1 MCGKKHNMNDEE
13 KHNTEMECCKHH
25 DHSNPDHKCDMHHDD
40 MKMEGHSHSG
50 HENMSC
56 CSHGGEYDHSKG
68 DHHCDMHHMD
78 HDMKDMDH
86 EHMHHDM
93 NHDMSHMDHEHMNH
107 DMGNMSHE
115 HMNHDM
121 SHMDHSHMGHD
132 MGHMNM
138 SGMDCGMDMGHGG
151 MDHGSMGHMHMGNL
165 KLKFWIS
172 LILTIPIIIMSPMMG
187 MKMPFQVTFPG
198 SDFVVLVLGTILF
211 IYGGYPFFTSCI
223 SEMKNK
229 KPGMMS
235 LITMGISVAYV
246 YSVYAVIAND
256 ILKVTPMV
264 NDFFWELSTLIVIML
279 LGHWIEM
286 NSVMNA
292 GSALNKLAELL
303 PDNAHLVQADG
314 QTKDVSVHELS
325 EGQTILIK
333 SGEKVPADGTIID
346 GSTALNESLIT
357 GESRDVQKGVDDSVI
372 GGSINGSGTIKVKIT
387 GTGES
392 GYLSKVM
399 NMVSEAQSSKSEA
412 EDLANKVAG
421 YLFYAALIVAVIAF
435 VTWSILHGVSYA
447 IPITVSVLII
457 ACPHALGL
465 AIPLIISRM
474 TSISATHGLL
484 IRNKTALEGI
494 KQIRYALMDKTGT
507 LTQGDFKVNAYD
519 SLDSSIDKKTIIK
532 IAAAIEASSSHPLAQ
547 GIVQAFKELNEE
559 PLQAENVEEIAG
571 SGIKGTV
578 DGKEYQVVS
587 SSYLDKNG
595 IDYDQNIADKY
606 LQQGNSL
613 SYVVEDS
620 KVVGYIAEGDSIK
633 PGAKDMI
640 DFLNSQ
646 NIIPV
651 MLTGDNKQAADKVA
665 SILGIKEVNAQLV
678 PEDKQKLV
686 TKYQEKGK
694 VMFIGDGVNDAPSL
708 TKADLGVAIGSGTDV
723 AIESADVVLVN
734 SDPADVINLVK
745 LAKHAR
751 TKMIQNLWWGAGYN
765 IIALP
770 LAAGALSSIGI
781 IIGPM
786 LGAVIMSLSTVIV
799 AINAMTLKIN

>member
-1 MCGKKHNMNDEE
+1 MCGKKHDMNDEE
-13 KHNTEMECCKHH
+13 KHNGEMACCKHH
-25 DHSNPDHKCDMHHDD
+25 DHSNPNHKCDMHHDD
-40 MKMEGHSHSG
+40 MKMEGHSHSD

-56 CSHGGEYDHSKG
+56 CSHGGEHDHSHG
-68 DHHCDMHHMD
+68 EHPCDMHHMD
-78 HDMKDMDH
+78 HDMGNMDH
-86 EHMHHDM
+86 EHMGHDM
-93 NHDMSHMDHEHMNH
+93 NHTDHDMGHMDHGHMGH
-107 DMGNMSHE
+107 DMN
-115 HMNHDM
+115 
-121 SHMDHSHMGHD
+121 HMDHSHMGHD

-138 SGMDCGMDMGHGG
+138 SGMGCGMDMGHGG

-223 SEMKNK
+223 SEMKSK

-303 PDNAHLVQADG
+303 PDNAHLVQSDG

-421 YLFYAALIVAVIAF
+421 YLFYAALIVALIAF
-435 VTWSILHGVSYA
+435 VTWSILDGVAYA

-519 SLDSSIDKKTIIK
+519 SLDSKIDKKDVIK

-547 GIVQAFKELNEE
+547 GIVQAFKDLNQA

-578 DGKEYQVVS
+578 EGKEYQVVS
-587 SSYLDKNG
+587 SSYLDKNV
-595 IDYDQNIADKY
+595 IDYDQKTADKY

-613 SYVVEDS
+613 SYVVENGH
-620 KVVGYIAEGDSIK
+620 VVGYIAEGDSIK

-651 MLTGDNKQAADKVA
+651 MLTGDNQQAADKVA

-734 SDPADVINLVK
+734 SNPADVINLVK

-799 AINAMTLKIN
+799 AINAMTLKIK

>member
-1 MCGKKHNMNDEE
+1 MCEKKHDMNDEE
-13 KHNTEMECCKHH
+13 KNNEEMACCKHH
-25 DHSNPDHKCDMHHDD
+25 NHSNPDHKCDMHHDD
-40 MKMEGHSHSG
+40 MKMEGHSHSD

-56 CSHGGEYDHSKG
+56 CSHGGEHDHSHG
-68 DHHCDMHHMD
+68 DHHCDMHHMN
-78 HDMKDMDH
+78 HDMGNMDN

-93 NHDMSHMDHEHMNH
+93 N
-107 DMGNMSHE
+107 
-115 HMNHDM
+115 
-121 SHMDHSHMGHD
+121 HMDHSHMGHD

-138 SGMDCGMDMGHGG
+138 SGMGCGMDMGHGG

-223 SEMKNK
+223 SEMKSKN
-229 KPGMMS
+229 PGMMS

-303 PDNAHLVQADG
+303 PDNAHLVESDG

-333 SGEKVPADGTIID
+333 SGEKVPADGTIVD

-421 YLFYAALIVAVIAF
+421 YLFYAALVVAVIAF
-435 VTWSILHGVSYA
+435 VAWSIIHGVAYA

-519 SLDSSIDKKTIIK
+519 SLDSNIDKKDVIK

-547 GIVQAFKELNEE
+547 GIVQAFKDLNEE
-559 PLQAENVEEIAG
+559 SLQAENVEEIAG
-571 SGIKGTV
+571 SGIKGTF

-595 IDYDQNIADKY
+595 IDYDQKIADKY

-613 SYVVEDS
+613 SYVVENG

-665 SILGIKEVNAQLV
+665 NILGIKEVNAQLV

-734 SDPADVINLVK
+734 SNPADVINLVK

-770 LAAGALSSIGI
+770 LAAGALSSVGI

-799 AINAMTLKIN
+799 AINAMTLKIK

>member
-1 MCGKKHNMNDEE
+1 MNDEE
-13 KHNTEMECCKHH
+13 KHNGEMACCKHH
-25 DHSNPDHKCDMHHDD
+25 DHSNQNHKCDMHHDD
-40 MKMEGHSHSG
+40 MKMEGHSHSD
-50 HENMSC
+50 HENISC
-56 CSHGGEYDHSKG
+56 CSHGGEHDHSHG
-68 DHHCDMHHMD
+68 EQHCDMHHMD
-78 HDMKDMDH
+78 HDMGNMDH
-86 EHMHHDM
+86 EHMGHDM
-93 NHDMSHMDHEHMNH
+93 NHMDHDMSHMDHGHMGH
-107 DMGNMSHE
+107 DMN
-115 HMNHDM
+115 
-121 SHMDHSHMGHD
+121 HMDHSH
-132 MGHMNM
+132 
-138 SGMDCGMDMGHGG
+138 
-151 MDHGSMGHMHMGNL
+151 MGHMHMGNL

-223 SEMKNK
+223 SEMKSK

-303 PDNAHLVQADG
+303 PDNAHLVQSDG

-421 YLFYAALIVAVIAF
+421 YLFYAALIVALIAF
-435 VTWSILHGVSYA
+435 ITWSILDGVAYA

-519 SLDSSIDKKTIIK
+519 SLDSNIDKKDVIK

-547 GIVQAFKELNEE
+547 GIVQAFKDLNQA

-578 DGKEYQVVS
+578 EGKEYQVVS

-595 IDYDQNIADKY
+595 IDYDQKTADKY

-613 SYVVEDS
+613 SYVVENGH
-620 KVVGYIAEGDSIK
+620 VVGYIAEGDSIK

-651 MLTGDNKQAADKVA
+651 MLTGDNQQAADKVA

-708 TKADLGVAIGSGTDV
+708 TKSDLGVAIGSGTDV

-734 SDPADVINLVK
+734 SDPADVINLIK

-799 AINAMTLKIN
+799 AINAMTLKIK

>member
-1 MCGKKHNMNDEE
+1 MCGKKHDMNDEE
-13 KHNTEMECCKHH
+13 KHNGEMACCKHH
-25 DHSNPDHKCDMHHDD
+25 DHSNQNHK
-40 MKMEGHSHSG
+40 
-50 HENMSC
+50 
-56 CSHGGEYDHSKG
+56 
-68 DHHCDMHHMD
+68 CDMHHMD
-78 HDMKDMDH
+78 HDMGNMDH
-86 EHMHHDM
+86 EHMGHDM
-93 NHDMSHMDHEHMNH
+93 NHMDHDMSHMDHGHMGH
-107 DMGNMSHE
+107 DMN
-115 HMNHDM
+115 
-121 SHMDHSHMGHD
+121 HMDHSH
-132 MGHMNM
+132 
-138 SGMDCGMDMGHGG
+138 
-151 MDHGSMGHMHMGNL
+151 MGHMHMGNL

-223 SEMKNK
+223 SEMKSK

-303 PDNAHLVQADG
+303 PDNAHLVQSDG

-421 YLFYAALIVAVIAF
+421 YLFYAALIVALIAF
-435 VTWSILHGVSYA
+435 ITWSILDGVAYA

-519 SLDSSIDKKTIIK
+519 SLDSNIDKKDVIK

-547 GIVQAFKELNEE
+547 GIVQAFKDLNQA
-559 PLQAENVEEIAG
+559 PLQAEKVEEIAG

-578 DGKEYQVVS
+578 EGKEYQVVS

-595 IDYDQNIADKY
+595 IDYDQKTADKY

-613 SYVVEDS
+613 SYVVENGH
-620 KVVGYIAEGDSIK
+620 VVGYIAEGDSIK

-651 MLTGDNKQAADKVA
+651 MLTGDNQQAADKVA

-799 AINAMTLKIN
+799 AINAMTLKIK

>member
-1 MCGKKHNMNDEE
+1 MN
-13 KHNTEMECCKHH
+13 
-25 DHSNPDHKCDMHHDD
+25 
-40 MKMEGHSHSG
+40 
-50 HENMSC
+50 HE
-56 CSHGGEYDHSKG
+56 
-68 DHHCDMHHMD
+68 HMD
-78 HDMKDMDH
+78 HDM
-86 EHMHHDM
+86 
-93 NHDMSHMDHEHMNH
+93 N
-107 DMGNMSHE
+107 
-115 HMNHDM
+115 
-121 SHMDHSHMGHD
+121 HMDHSHMGHD

-138 SGMDCGMDMGHGG
+138 SGMGCGMDMGHGG
-151 MDHGSMGHMHMGNL
+151 MDHGSMGHIHMGNL

-223 SEMKNK
+223 SEMKSK

-303 PDNAHLVQADG
+303 PDNAHLVQSDG

-333 SGEKVPADGTIID
+333 SGEKVPADGTIVD

-399 NMVSEAQSSKSEA
+399 NMVSEAQASKSEA

-435 VTWSILHGVSYA
+435 VTWSILDGVAYA

-519 SLDSSIDKKTIIK
+519 SLDSNIDKKDVIK

-547 GIVQAFKELNEE
+547 GIVQAFKDLNES

-595 IDYDQNIADKY
+595 IDYDQKTADKY

-613 SYVVEDS
+613 SYVVENG

-651 MLTGDNKQAADKVA
+651 MLTGDNQQAADKVA

-686 TKYQEKGK
+686 TKYQEQGK

-799 AINAMTLKIN
+799 AINAMTLKIK

>member
-1 MCGKKHNMNDEE
+1 MNDVE
-13 KHNTEMECCKHH
+13 KHNGEMACCKHH

-40 MKMEGHSHSG
+40 MKMEGHSHSN

-56 CSHGGEYDHSKG
+56 CSHGGEHDHSHG
-68 DHHCDMHHMD
+68 DHHCDMHHMN
-78 HDMKDMDH
+78 HDMGNMDHEHKGHDMNHMDH
-86 EHMHHDM
+86 EHMHHMDHDMSDM
-93 NHDMSHMDHEHMNH
+93 NHEHMDHDMN
-107 DMGNMSHE
+107 
-115 HMNHDM
+115 
-121 SHMDHSHMGHD
+121 HMDHSHMGHD

-138 SGMDCGMDMGHGG
+138 SGMGCGMDMGHGG

-223 SEMKNK
+223 SEMKSK

-303 PDNAHLVQADG
+303 PDNAHLVQSDG

-333 SGEKVPADGTIID
+333 SGEKVPADGTIVD

-399 NMVSEAQSSKSEA
+399 NMVSEAQASKSEA

-435 VTWSILHGVSYA
+435 VTWSILDGVAYA

-519 SLDSSIDKKTIIK
+519 SLDSNIDKKDVIK

-547 GIVQAFKELNEE
+547 GIVQAFKDLNES

-595 IDYDQNIADKY
+595 IDYDQKTADKY

-613 SYVVEDS
+613 SYVVENG

-651 MLTGDNKQAADKVA
+651 MLTGDNQQAADKVA

-686 TKYQEKGK
+686 TKYQEQGK

-799 AINAMTLKIN
+799 AINAMTLKIK

>member
-1 MCGKKHNMNDEE
+1 MNDEE
-13 KHNTEMECCKHH
+13 KHNGEMACCKHH

-40 MKMEGHSHSG
+40 MKMDGHSHSD

-56 CSHGGEYDHSKG
+56 CSHGGEHDHSHG
-68 DHHCDMHHMD
+68 DHHCDMNHMD
-78 HDMKDMDH
+78 HDMGNMDH

-93 NHDMSHMDHEHMNH
+93 SHMDHDMN
-107 DMGNMSHE
+107 
-115 HMNHDM
+115 
-121 SHMDHSHMGHD
+121 HMDHSHMGHD
-132 MGHMNM
+132 MGNMNM
-138 SGMDCGMDMGHGG
+138 SGMGCGMDMGHGG
-151 MDHGSMGHMHMGNL
+151 MDHGGMGHMHMGNL

-223 SEMKNK
+223 SEMKSK

-256 ILKVTPMV
+256 ILKVTPKV

-303 PDNAHLVQADG
+303 PDNAHLFQSDG

-421 YLFYAALIVAVIAF
+421 YLFYAALIVALIAF
-435 VTWSILHGVSYA
+435 VTWSILDGVSYA

-519 SLDSSIDKKTIIK
+519 SLDSNIDKKDVIK

-547 GIVQAFKELNEE
+547 GIVQAFKDLNEA
-559 PLQAENVEEIAG
+559 PLQAESVEEIAG

-595 IDYDQNIADKY
+595 IDYDQKTADKY

-613 SYVVEDS
+613 SYVVENGH
-620 KVVGYIAEGDSIK
+620 VVGYIAEGDSIK

-640 DFLNSQ
+640 DFLNGQ

-651 MLTGDNKQAADKVA
+651 MLTGDNQQAADKVA

-799 AINAMTLKIN
+799 AINAMTLKIK

>member
-1 MCGKKHNMNDEE
+1 MCGKKHDMNDEE
-13 KHNTEMECCKHH
+13 KHNGEMACCKHH
-25 DHSNPDHKCDMHHDD
+25 DHSNQNHKCDMHHDD
-40 MKMEGHSHSG
+40 MKMEGHSHSD
-50 HENMSC
+50 HENISC
-56 CSHGGEYDHSKG
+56 CSHGGEHDHSHG
-68 DHHCDMHHMD
+68 EQHCDMHHMD
-78 HDMKDMDH
+78 HDMGNMD
-86 EHMHHDM
+86 HDM
-93 NHDMSHMDHEHMNH
+93 N
-107 DMGNMSHE
+107 
-115 HMNHDM
+115 
-121 SHMDHSHMGHD
+121 HMDHSHMGHD

-138 SGMDCGMDMGHGG
+138 SGIGCGMDMGHGG

-223 SEMKNK
+223 SEMKSK

-303 PDNAHLVQADG
+303 PDNAHLVQSDG

-421 YLFYAALIVAVIAF
+421 YLFYAALIVALIAF
-435 VTWSILHGVSYA
+435 ITWSILDGVAYA

-519 SLDSSIDKKTIIK
+519 SLDSNIDKKDVIK

-547 GIVQAFKELNEE
+547 GIVQAFKDLNQA
-559 PLQAENVEEIAG
+559 PLQAEKVEEIAG

-578 DGKEYQVVS
+578 EGKEYQVVS

-595 IDYDQNIADKY
+595 IDYDQKTADKY

-613 SYVVEDS
+613 SYVVENGH
-620 KVVGYIAEGDSIK
+620 VVGYIAEGDSIK

-651 MLTGDNKQAADKVA
+651 MLTGDNQQAADKVA

-799 AINAMTLKIN
+799 AINAMTLKIK

>member
-1 MCGKKHNMNDEE
+1 MGN
-13 KHNTEMECCKHH
+13 
-25 DHSNPDHKCDMHHDD
+25 
-40 MKMEGHSHSG
+40 
-50 HENMSC
+50 
-56 CSHGGEYDHSKG
+56 
-68 DHHCDMHHMD
+68 MD
-78 HDMKDMDH
+78 HDM
-86 EHMHHDM
+86 
-93 NHDMSHMDHEHMNH
+93 N
-107 DMGNMSHE
+107 
-115 HMNHDM
+115 
-121 SHMDHSHMGHD
+121 HMDHSHMGHD

-138 SGMDCGMDMGHGG
+138 SGIGCGMDMGHGG

-223 SEMKNK
+223 SEMKSK

-303 PDNAHLVQADG
+303 PDNAHLVQSDG

-421 YLFYAALIVAVIAF
+421 YLFYAALIVALIAF
-435 VTWSILHGVSYA
+435 ITWSILDGVAYA

-519 SLDSSIDKKTIIK
+519 SLDSNIDKKDVIK

-547 GIVQAFKELNEE
+547 GIVQAFKDLNQA
-559 PLQAENVEEIAG
+559 PLQAEKVEEIAG

-578 DGKEYQVVS
+578 EGKEYQVVS

-595 IDYDQNIADKY
+595 IDYDQKTADKY

-613 SYVVEDS
+613 SYVVENGH
-620 KVVGYIAEGDSIK
+620 VVGYIAEGDSIK

-651 MLTGDNKQAADKVA
+651 MLTGDNQQAADKVA

-799 AINAMTLKIN
+799 AINAMTLKIK

>member
-1 MCGKKHNMNDEE
+1 MDHDMSHMN
-13 KHNTEMECCKHH
+13 
-25 DHSNPDHKCDMHHDD
+25 
-40 MKMEGHSHSG
+40 
-50 HENMSC
+50 HE
-56 CSHGGEYDHSKG
+56 
-68 DHHCDMHHMD
+68 HMD
-78 HDMKDMDH
+78 HDM
-86 EHMHHDM
+86 
-93 NHDMSHMDHEHMNH
+93 N
-107 DMGNMSHE
+107 
-115 HMNHDM
+115 
-121 SHMDHSHMGHD
+121 HMDHSHMGHD
-132 MGHMNM
+132 MGHMSM
-138 SGMDCGMDMGHGG
+138 SGMGCGMDMGHGG

-223 SEMKNK
+223 SEMKSK

-303 PDNAHLVQADG
+303 PDNAHLVQSDG

-333 SGEKVPADGTIID
+333 SGEKVPADGTIVD

-399 NMVSEAQSSKSEA
+399 NMVSEAQASKSEA

-435 VTWSILHGVSYA
+435 VTWSILDGVAYA

-519 SLDSSIDKKTIIK
+519 SLDSNIDKKDVIK

-547 GIVQAFKELNEE
+547 GIVQAFKDLNES

-595 IDYDQNIADKY
+595 IDYDQKTADKY

-613 SYVVEDS
+613 SYVVENG

-640 DFLNSQ
+640 DFLSSQ

-651 MLTGDNKQAADKVA
+651 MLTGDNQQAADKVA

-686 TKYQEKGK
+686 NKYQEQGK

-799 AINAMTLKIN
+799 AINAMTLKIK

>member
-1 MCGKKHNMNDEE
+1 
-13 KHNTEMECCKHH
+13 
-25 DHSNPDHKCDMHHDD
+25 
-40 MKMEGHSHSG
+40 
-50 HENMSC
+50 
-56 CSHGGEYDHSKG
+56 
-68 DHHCDMHHMD
+68 
-78 HDMKDMDH
+78 
-86 EHMHHDM
+86 
-93 NHDMSHMDHEHMNH
+93 
-107 DMGNMSHE
+107 MGN
-115 HMNHDM
+115 
-121 SHMDHSHMGHD
+121 MDHSH

-138 SGMDCGMDMGHGG
+138 SGMDMGHGG
-151 MDHGSMGHMHMGNL
+151 MNHGSMGHMHMGNL

-303 PDNAHLVQADG
+303 PDNAHLVQSDG

-435 VTWSILHGVSYA
+435 VAWSILDGVTYA
-447 IPITVSVLII
+447 IPITVTVLII

-484 IRNKTALEGI
+484 IRNKNALEGI

-519 SLDSSIDKKTIIK
+519 SLDSNIDKNKIIK

-547 GIVQAFKELNEE
+547 GIVQAFKDLNEE
-559 PLQAENVEEIAG
+559 PLQAENVEAIAG

-613 SYVVEDS
+613 SYVVEDG

-708 TKADLGVAIGSGTDV
+708 TKSDLGVAIGSGTDV

>member
-1 MCGKKHNMNDEE
+1 MNDEE
-13 KHNTEMECCKHH
+13 KHNTEMKCCKHH
-25 DHSNPDHKCDMHHDD
+25 DHNNPDHKCDMHHDD

-56 CSHGGEYDHSKG
+56 CSHGGEHDHSHG
-68 DHHCDMHHMD
+68 DHHCDMH
-78 HDMKDMDH
+78 
-86 EHMHHDM
+86 
-93 NHDMSHMDHEHMNH
+93 HDMSHMDHEHM
-107 DMGNMSHE
+107 D
-115 HMNHDM
+115 HDM
-121 SHMDHSHMGHD
+121 SHMDHDHMHHDMNHMDHSQMNHD

-138 SGMDCGMDMGHGG
+138 HGMGCGMDMGHGG

-223 SEMKNK
+223 SEMKGK

-256 ILKVTPMV
+256 ILKVRPMV

-303 PDNAHLVQADG
+303 PDNAHLVQSDG
-314 QTKDVSVHELS
+314 QTRDVSVHELS

-333 SGEKVPADGTIID
+333 SGEKVPADGTIVD

-357 GESRDVQKGVDDSVI
+357 GESRDVQKTVDDSVI

-421 YLFYAALIVAVIAF
+421 YLFYAALIVALIAF
-435 VTWSILHGVSYA
+435 VAWSAIHGVAYA

-484 IRNKTALEGI
+484 IRNKTSLEGI

-519 SLDSSIDKKTIIK
+519 SLDSNIDKNDVIK

-547 GIVQAFKELNEE
+547 GIVEAFKGLNES
-559 PLQAENVEEIAG
+559 PLQAENIEEIAG
-571 SGIKGTV
+571 AGIKGTV
-578 DGKEYQVVS
+578 NGKEYQVVS
-587 SSYLDKNG
+587 SAYLDKNN
-595 IDYDQNIADKY
+595 ISYDQKTADKY

-613 SYVVEDS
+613 SYVVENG

-633 PGAKDMI
+633 RGAKDMI
-640 DFLNSQ
+640 EFLNKQ

-686 TKYQEKGK
+686 SEYQEKGK

-745 LAKHAR
+745 LARHAR

-799 AINAMTLKIN
+799 AINAMTLKIK

>member
-1 MCGKKHNMNDEE
+1 MCGKKHDMNDEE
-13 KHNTEMECCKHH
+13 KHNGEMACCKHH
-25 DHSNPDHKCDMHHDD
+25 DHSNPNHKCDMHHDD
-40 MKMEGHSHSG
+40 MKMEGHSHSD

-56 CSHGGEYDHSKG
+56 CSHGGEHDHSHG
-68 DHHCDMHHMD
+68 EHPCDMHHMD
-78 HDMKDMDH
+78 HDMGNMDH
-86 EHMHHDM
+86 EHMGHDM
-93 NHDMSHMDHEHMNH
+93 NHTDHDMSHMDHGHMGH
-107 DMGNMSHE
+107 DM
-115 HMNHDM
+115 D
-121 SHMDHSHMGHD
+121 HMDHSHMGHD

-138 SGMDCGMDMGHGG
+138 SGMGCGMDMGHGG
-151 MDHGSMGHMHMGNL
+151 MDHGNMGHMHMGNL

-172 LILTIPIIIMSPMMG
+172 LILTIPIIVMSPMMG

-223 SEMKNK
+223 SEMRSK

-303 PDNAHLVQADG
+303 PDNAHLVQSDG

-325 EGQTILIK
+325 EGQIILIK
-333 SGEKVPADGTIID
+333 SGEKVPADGTIVD

-372 GGSINGSGTIKVKIT
+372 GGSVNGSGTIKVKIT

-421 YLFYAALIVAVIAF
+421 YLFYAALIVALIAF
-435 VTWSILHGVSYA
+435 VTWSILDGVAYA

-519 SLDSSIDKKTIIK
+519 SLDSNIDKKDVIK

-547 GIVQAFKELNEE
+547 GIVQAFKDLNEA
-559 PLQAENVEEIAG
+559 PFQAENVEEIAG

-595 IDYDQNIADKY
+595 IDYDQKTADKY

-613 SYVVEDS
+613 SYVVEDG

-633 PGAKDMI
+633 PGANDMI

-651 MLTGDNKQAADKVA
+651 MLTGDNQQAADKVA

-799 AINAMTLKIN
+799 AINAMTLKIK

>member
-1 MCGKKHNMNDEE
+1 
-13 KHNTEMECCKHH
+13 
-25 DHSNPDHKCDMHHDD
+25 MH
-40 MKMEGHSHSG
+40 
-50 HENMSC
+50 
-56 CSHGGEYDHSKG
+56 
-68 DHHCDMHHMD
+68 
-78 HDMKDMDH
+78 
-86 EHMHHDM
+86 
-93 NHDMSHMDHEHMNH
+93 
-107 DMGNMSHE
+107 
-115 HMNHDM
+115 HDM

-132 MGHMNM
+132 MGNMNM
-138 SGMDCGMDMGHGG
+138 SGMGCGMDMGHGG
-151 MDHGSMGHMHMGNL
+151 MDHGGMGHMHMGNL

-223 SEMKNK
+223 SEMKSKN
-229 KPGMMS
+229 PGMMS

-256 ILKVTPMV
+256 ILKVTPKV

-303 PDNAHLVQADG
+303 PDNAHLFQSDG

-357 GESRDVQKGVDDSVI
+357 GESRDVQKGIDDSVI

-399 NMVSEAQSSKSEA
+399 NMVSEAQSSKSES

-421 YLFYAALIVAVIAF
+421 YLFYAALIVALIAF
-435 VTWSILHGVSYA
+435 VTWSILDGVSYA

-519 SLDSSIDKKTIIK
+519 SLDSNIDKKDVIK

-547 GIVQAFKELNEE
+547 GIVQAFKDLNEA

-595 IDYDQNIADKY
+595 IDYDQKTADKY

-613 SYVVEDS
+613 SYVVENGH
-620 KVVGYIAEGDSIK
+620 VVGYIAEGDSIK

-640 DFLNSQ
+640 DFLNGQ

-651 MLTGDNKQAADKVA
+651 MLTGDNQQAADKVA

-799 AINAMTLKIN
+799 AINAMTLKIK

>member
-1 MCGKKHNMNDEE
+1 MNDEE
-13 KHNTEMECCKHH
+13 KHNGEMACCKHH

-40 MKMEGHSHSG
+40 MKMDGNSHSD

-56 CSHGGEYDHSKG
+56 CSHGGEHDHSHG

-78 HDMKDMDH
+78 HDMGNMDH

-93 NHDMSHMDHEHMNH
+93 SHMDNDMN
-107 DMGNMSHE
+107 
-115 HMNHDM
+115 
-121 SHMDHSHMGHD
+121 HMDHSHMGHD
-132 MGHMNM
+132 MGNMNM
-138 SGMDCGMDMGHGG
+138 SGMGCGMDMGHGG
-151 MDHGSMGHMHMGNL
+151 MDHGGMGHMHMGNL

-223 SEMKNK
+223 SEMKSKN
-229 KPGMMS
+229 PGMMS

-256 ILKVTPMV
+256 ILRVTPKV

-303 PDNAHLVQADG
+303 PDNAHLFQSDG

-357 GESRDVQKGVDDSVI
+357 GESRDVQKGIDDSVI

-421 YLFYAALIVAVIAF
+421 YLFYAALIVALIAF
-435 VTWSILHGVSYA
+435 VTWSILDGVSYA

-519 SLDSSIDKKTIIK
+519 SLDSNIDKKDVIK

-547 GIVQAFKELNEE
+547 GIVQAFKDLNEA

-595 IDYDQNIADKY
+595 IDYDQKTADKY

-613 SYVVEDS
+613 SYVVENGH
-620 KVVGYIAEGDSIK
+620 VVGYIAEGDSIK

-640 DFLNSQ
+640 DFLNGQ

-651 MLTGDNKQAADKVA
+651 MLTGDNQQAADKVA

-799 AINAMTLKIN
+799 AINAMTLKIK

>member
-1 MCGKKHNMNDEE
+1 
-13 KHNTEMECCKHH
+13 
-25 DHSNPDHKCDMHHDD
+25 
-40 MKMEGHSHSG
+40 
-50 HENMSC
+50 
-56 CSHGGEYDHSKG
+56 
-68 DHHCDMHHMD
+68 
-78 HDMKDMDH
+78 
-86 EHMHHDM
+86 
-93 NHDMSHMDHEHMNH
+93 
-107 DMGNMSHE
+107 
-115 HMNHDM
+115 
-121 SHMDHSHMGHD
+121 
-132 MGHMNM
+132 
-138 SGMDCGMDMGHGG
+138 
-151 MDHGSMGHMHMGNL
+151 
-165 KLKFWIS
+165 
-172 LILTIPIIIMSPMMG
+172 
-187 MKMPFQVTFPG
+187 
-198 SDFVVLVLGTILF
+198 
-211 IYGGYPFFTSCI
+211 
-223 SEMKNK
+223 
-229 KPGMMS
+229 
-235 LITMGISVAYV
+235 
-246 YSVYAVIAND
+246 
-256 ILKVTPMV
+256 
-264 NDFFWELSTLIVIML
+264 
-279 LGHWIEM
+279 
-286 NSVMNA
+286 MNA

-303 PDNAHLVQADG
+303 PDNAHLFQSDG

-357 GESRDVQKGVDDSVI
+357 GESRDVQKDVDDSVI

-421 YLFYAALIVAVIAF
+421 YLFYAALIVALIAF
-435 VTWSILHGVSYA
+435 VTWSILDGVSYA

-519 SLDSSIDKKTIIK
+519 SLDSNIDKKDVIK

-547 GIVQAFKELNEE
+547 GIVQAFKDLNEA
-559 PLQAENVEEIAG
+559 PLQAESVEEIAG

-595 IDYDQNIADKY
+595 IDYDQKTADKY

-613 SYVVEDS
+613 SYVVENGH
-620 KVVGYIAEGDSIK
+620 VVGYIAEGDSIK

-640 DFLNSQ
+640 DFLNGQ

-651 MLTGDNKQAADKVA
+651 MLTGDNQQAADKVA

-799 AINAMTLKIN
+799 AINAMTLKIK

>member
-1 MCGKKHNMNDEE
+1 MCGKKHDMNDEE
-13 KHNTEMECCKHH
+13 KHNGEMACCKHH

-40 MKMEGHSHSG
+40 MKMDGNSHSD

-56 CSHGGEYDHSKG
+56 CSHGGEHDHSHG
-68 DHHCDMHHMD
+68 DHHCNMHHMD
-78 HDMKDMDH
+78 HDMGNMDH
-86 EHMHHDM
+86 EHMH
-93 NHDMSHMDHEHMNH
+93 
-107 DMGNMSHE
+107 
-115 HMNHDM
+115 HDM

-132 MGHMNM
+132 MGNMNM
-138 SGMDCGMDMGHGG
+138 SGMGCGMDMGHGG
-151 MDHGSMGHMHMGNL
+151 MDHGGMGHMHMGNL

-223 SEMKNK
+223 SEMKSK

-256 ILKVTPMV
+256 ILKVTPKV

-303 PDNAHLVQADG
+303 PDNAHLFQSNG

-357 GESRDVQKGVDDSVI
+357 GESRDVQKGIDDSVI

-421 YLFYAALIVAVIAF
+421 YLFYAALIVALIAF
-435 VTWSILHGVSYA
+435 VTWSILDGVSYA

-519 SLDSSIDKKTIIK
+519 SLDSNIDKKDVIK

-547 GIVQAFKELNEE
+547 GIVQAFKDLNEA

-595 IDYDQNIADKY
+595 IDYDQKTADKY

-613 SYVVEDS
+613 SYVVENGH
-620 KVVGYIAEGDSIK
+620 VVGYIAEGDSIK

-640 DFLNSQ
+640 DFLNGQ

-651 MLTGDNKQAADKVA
+651 MLTGDNQQAADKVA

-799 AINAMTLKIN
+799 AINAMTLKIK

>member
-1 MCGKKHNMNDEE
+1 MNDEE
-13 KHNTEMECCKHH
+13 KHNGEMACCKHH

-40 MKMEGHSHSG
+40 MKMEGHSHSD

-56 CSHGGEYDHSKG
+56 CSHGGKHEHSHG
-68 DHHCDMHHMD
+68 DHHCDMHHND
-78 HDMKDMDH
+78 HDMGNMDH

-93 NHDMSHMDHEHMNH
+93 NHMDHEHMGHDMNHMDHEHM
-107 DMGNMSHE
+107 G
-115 HMNHDM
+115 HDM

-138 SGMDCGMDMGHGG
+138 SGMGCGMDMGHGG

-223 SEMKNK
+223 SEMKSK

-303 PDNAHLVQADG
+303 PDNAHLVQSDG

-333 SGEKVPADGTIID
+333 SGEKVPADGTITD

-399 NMVSEAQSSKSEA
+399 NMVSEAQASKSEA

-421 YLFYAALIVAVIAF
+421 YLFYAALIVALIAF
-435 VTWSILHGVSYA
+435 VTWSILYGVAYA

-519 SLDSSIDKKTIIK
+519 SLDSNIDKKDVIK

-547 GIVQAFKELNEE
+547 GIVEAFKDLNEE
-559 PLQAENVEEIAG
+559 LLQAENVEEIAG

-595 IDYDQNIADKY
+595 IDYDQKTADKY

-613 SYVVEDS
+613 SYVVEDG

-640 DFLNSQ
+640 EFLNSQ

-651 MLTGDNKQAADKVA
+651 MLTGDNQQAADKVA

-686 TKYQEKGK
+686 TKYQAKGK

-799 AINAMTLKIN
+799 AINAMTLKIK

>member
-1 MCGKKHNMNDEE
+1 
-13 KHNTEMECCKHH
+13 
-25 DHSNPDHKCDMHHDD
+25 
-40 MKMEGHSHSG
+40 
-50 HENMSC
+50 
-56 CSHGGEYDHSKG
+56 
-68 DHHCDMHHMD
+68 
-78 HDMKDMDH
+78 
-86 EHMHHDM
+86 
-93 NHDMSHMDHEHMNH
+93 
-107 DMGNMSHE
+107 
-115 HMNHDM
+115 
-121 SHMDHSHMGHD
+121 MDHSHMGHD

-138 SGMDCGMDMGHGG
+138 SGMGCGMDMGHGG

-223 SEMKNK
+223 SEMKSK

-303 PDNAHLVQADG
+303 PDNAHLVQSDG

-333 SGEKVPADGTIID
+333 SGEKVPADGTITD

-357 GESRDVQKGVDDSVI
+357 GESRDVEKGVDDSVI

-399 NMVSEAQSSKSEA
+399 NMVSEAQASKSEA

-421 YLFYAALIVAVIAF
+421 YLFYAALIVALIAF
-435 VTWSILHGVSYA
+435 VTWSILHGVAYA

-519 SLDSSIDKKTIIK
+519 SLDSNIDKKDVIK

-547 GIVQAFKELNEE
+547 GIVQAFKDLNEE

-595 IDYDQNIADKY
+595 IDYDQKTADKY

-613 SYVVEDS
+613 SYVVEDG

-640 DFLNSQ
+640 EFLNSQ

-651 MLTGDNKQAADKVA
+651 MLTGDNQQAADKVA

-799 AINAMTLKIN
+799 AINAMTLKIK

>member
-1 MCGKKHNMNDEE
+1 MNDEE
-13 KHNTEMECCKHH
+13 KHNGEMACCKHH

-40 MKMEGHSHSG
+40 MKMDGHSHSD
-50 HENMSC
+50 HENMNC
-56 CSHGGEYDHSKG
+56 CSHGGEHDHSHG

-78 HDMKDMDH
+78 HDMGNMDH

-93 NHDMSHMDHEHMNH
+93 SHMDH
-107 DMGNMSHE
+107 SHIG
-115 HMNHDM
+115 HDM

-132 MGHMNM
+132 MGNMNM
-138 SGMDCGMDMGHGG
+138 SGMGCGMDMGHGG
-151 MDHGSMGHMHMGNL
+151 MDHGGMGHMHMGNL

-223 SEMKNK
+223 SEMKSK

-256 ILKVTPMV
+256 ILKVTPKV

-303 PDNAHLVQADG
+303 PDNAHLFESDG

-421 YLFYAALIVAVIAF
+421 YLFYAALIVALIAF
-435 VTWSILHGVSYA
+435 VTWSILDGVSYA

-519 SLDSSIDKKTIIK
+519 SLDSNIDKKDVIK

-547 GIVQAFKELNEE
+547 GIVQAFKDLNEA

-595 IDYDQNIADKY
+595 IDYDQKTADKY

-613 SYVVEDS
+613 SYVVENGH
-620 KVVGYIAEGDSIK
+620 VVGYIAEGDSIK

-640 DFLNSQ
+640 DFLNGQ

-651 MLTGDNKQAADKVA
+651 MLTGDNQQAADKVA

-734 SDPADVINLVK
+734 SDPADLINLVK

-799 AINAMTLKIN
+799 AINAMTLKIK

>member
-1 MCGKKHNMNDEE
+1 MCEKKHDMNDVE
-13 KHNTEMECCKHH
+13 KHNGEMACCKHH

-40 MKMEGHSHSG
+40 MKMEGHSHSN
-50 HENMSC
+50 HENMNC
-56 CSHGGEYDHSKG
+56 CSHGGEHDHSHG
-68 DHHCDMHHMD
+68 DHHCDMHHMN
-78 HDMKDMDH
+78 HDMGNMDHEHKGHDMNHMDH
-86 EHMHHDM
+86 EHMHHMDHDMSDM
-93 NHDMSHMDHEHMNH
+93 NHEHMDHDMN
-107 DMGNMSHE
+107 
-115 HMNHDM
+115 
-121 SHMDHSHMGHD
+121 HMDHSHMGHD

-138 SGMDCGMDMGHGG
+138 SGMGCGMDMGHGG

-223 SEMKNK
+223 SEMKSK

-303 PDNAHLVQADG
+303 PDNAHLVQSDG

-333 SGEKVPADGTIID
+333 SGEKVPADGTIVD

-399 NMVSEAQSSKSEA
+399 NMVSEAQASKSEA

-435 VTWSILHGVSYA
+435 VTWSILDGVAYA

-519 SLDSSIDKKTIIK
+519 SLDSNIDKKDVIK

-547 GIVQAFKELNEE
+547 GIVQAFKDLNES

-595 IDYDQNIADKY
+595 IDYDQKTADKY

-613 SYVVEDS
+613 SYVVENG

-651 MLTGDNKQAADKVA
+651 MLTGDNQQAADKVA

-686 TKYQEKGK
+686 TKYQEQGK

-799 AINAMTLKIN
+799 AINAMTLKIK

>member
-1 MCGKKHNMNDEE
+1 MNDEE
-13 KHNTEMECCKHH
+13 KHNGEMACCKHH
-25 DHSNPDHKCDMHHDD
+25 DHSNQNHKCDMHHDD
-40 MKMEGHSHSG
+40 MKMEGHSHSD
-50 HENMSC
+50 HENISC
-56 CSHGGEYDHSKG
+56 CSHGGEHDHSHG
-68 DHHCDMHHMD
+68 EQHCDMHHMD
-78 HDMKDMDH
+78 HDMGNMDH
-86 EHMHHDM
+86 EHMGHDM
-93 NHDMSHMDHEHMNH
+93 NHMDHEHMNH
-107 DMGNMSHE
+107 DMSHMNHGNMG
-115 HMNHDM
+115 HDM
-121 SHMDHSHMGHD
+121 SH

-138 SGMDCGMDMGHGG
+138 SG

-172 LILTIPIIIMSPMMG
+172 LILMIPIIIMSPMMG

-256 ILKVTPMV
+256 ILKVRPMV

-303 PDNAHLVQADG
+303 PDNAHLVQSDG
-314 QTKDVSVHELS
+314 QTRDVSVHELS

-357 GESRDVQKGVDDSVI
+357 GESRDVQKGVNDSVI

-421 YLFYAALIVAVIAF
+421 YLFYAALIVALIAF
-435 VTWSILHGVSYA
+435 VTWSIIHGVAYA

-507 LTQGDFKVNAYD
+507 LTQGDFKINAYD
-519 SLDSSIDKKTIIK
+519 SLDSNIDKNDVIK

-547 GIVQAFKELNEE
+547 GIVQAFKDLNEE
-559 PLQAENVEEIAG
+559 GLQSENVEEIAG

-587 SSYLDKNG
+587 SSYLDKND
-595 IDYDQNIADKY
+595 IDYDQKTADKY

-613 SYVVEDS
+613 SYVVEDG

-640 DFLNSQ
+640 EFLNSQ

-708 TKADLGVAIGSGTDV
+708 TKSDLGVAIGSGTDV

-734 SDPADVINLVK
+734 SDPADVINLIK

-799 AINAMTLKIN
+799 AINAMTLKIK

>member
-1 MCGKKHNMNDEE
+1 MNDEE
-13 KHNTEMECCKHH
+13 KHNGEMACCKHH
-25 DHSNPDHKCDMHHDD
+25 DHSNPNHKCDMHHDD
-40 MKMEGHSHSG
+40 MKMEGHSHSD

-56 CSHGGEYDHSKG
+56 CSHGGEHDHSHG
-68 DHHCDMHHMD
+68 EHPCDMHHMD
-78 HDMKDMDH
+78 HDMGNMDH
-86 EHMHHDM
+86 EHMGHDM
-93 NHDMSHMDHEHMNH
+93 NHTDHDMGHMDHGHMGH
-107 DMGNMSHE
+107 DMN
-115 HMNHDM
+115 
-121 SHMDHSHMGHD
+121 HMDHSHMGHD

-138 SGMDCGMDMGHGG
+138 SGMGCGMDMGHGG

-223 SEMKNK
+223 SEMKSK

-303 PDNAHLVQADG
+303 PDNAHLVQSDG

-421 YLFYAALIVAVIAF
+421 YLFYAALIVALIAF
-435 VTWSILHGVSYA
+435 VTWSILDGVAYA

-519 SLDSSIDKKTIIK
+519 SLDSNIDKKDVIK

-547 GIVQAFKELNEE
+547 GIVQAFKDLNQA

-578 DGKEYQVVS
+578 EGKEYQVVS

-595 IDYDQNIADKY
+595 IDYDQKTADKY

-613 SYVVEDS
+613 SYVVENGH
-620 KVVGYIAEGDSIK
+620 VVGYIAEGDSIK

-651 MLTGDNKQAADKVA
+651 MLTGDNQQAADKVA

-734 SDPADVINLVK
+734 SNPADVINLVK

-799 AINAMTLKIN
+799 AINAMTLKIK

>member
-13 KHNTEMECCKHH
+13 KHNTEMECCNHN
-25 DHSNPDHKCDMHHDD
+25 DHSNPNHKCDMHHDD
-40 MKMEGHSHSG
+40 MKMEGHSHSDY
-50 HENMSC
+50 ENMSHS
-56 CSHGGEYDHSKG
+56 SHGGEHDHSNG
-68 DHHCDMHHMD
+68 NMHHMN
-78 HDMKDMDH
+78 H
-86 EHMHHDM
+86 EMSQM
-93 NHDMSHMDHEHMNH
+93 NHGDMHH
-107 DMGNMSHE
+107 DMGNM
-115 HMNHDM
+115 
-121 SHMDHSHMGHD
+121 DHSH

-138 SGMDCGMDMGHGG
+138 SGMDMGHGG
-151 MDHGSMGHMHMGNL
+151 MNHGSMGHMHMGNL

-303 PDNAHLVQADG
+303 PDNAHLVQSDG

-435 VTWSILHGVSYA
+435 VAWSILDGVTYA
-447 IPITVSVLII
+447 IPITVTVLII

-484 IRNKTALEGI
+484 IRNKNALEGI

-519 SLDSSIDKKTIIK
+519 SLDSNIDKNKIIK

-547 GIVQAFKELNEE
+547 GIVQAFKDLNEE
-559 PLQAENVEEIAG
+559 PLQAENVEAIAG

-613 SYVVEDS
+613 SYVVEDG

-708 TKADLGVAIGSGTDV
+708 TKSDLGVAIGSGTDV

>member
-1 MCGKKHNMNDEE
+1 MCGKKHDMNDEE
-13 KHNTEMECCKHH
+13 KHNGEMACCKHH

-40 MKMEGHSHSG
+40 MNMDGHSHSD

-56 CSHGGEYDHSKG
+56 CRHGGEHDHSHG

-78 HDMKDMDH
+78 HDMGNMDH
-86 EHMHHDM
+86 EHMDHDMGNMDNEHMHHDM
-93 NHDMSHMDHEHMNH
+93 SHMDQ
-107 DMGNMSHE
+107 
-115 HMNHDM
+115 
-121 SHMDHSHMGHD
+121 SHMGHD
-132 MGHMNM
+132 MGNMNM
-138 SGMDCGMDMGHGG
+138 SGMGCGMDMGHGG
-151 MDHGSMGHMHMGNL
+151 MDHGGMGHMHMGNL

-187 MKMPFQVTFPG
+187 MKMPFQVTFPE

-223 SEMKNK
+223 SEMKSK

-256 ILKVTPMV
+256 ILKVTPKV

-303 PDNAHLVQADG
+303 PDNAHLFQSDG

-333 SGEKVPADGTIID
+333 SGEKVPADGIITD

-421 YLFYAALIVAVIAF
+421 YLFYAALIVALIAF
-435 VTWSILHGVSYA
+435 VTWSILDGVSYA

-519 SLDSSIDKKTIIK
+519 SLDSNIDKKDVIK

-547 GIVQAFKELNEE
+547 GIVQAFKDLNEA

-595 IDYDQNIADKY
+595 IDYDQKTADKY

-613 SYVVEDS
+613 SYVVENGH
-620 KVVGYIAEGDSIK
+620 VVGYIAEGDSIK

-640 DFLNSQ
+640 DFLNGQ

-651 MLTGDNKQAADKVA
+651 MLTGDNQQAADKVA

-799 AINAMTLKIN
+799 AINAMTLKIK

>member
-1 MCGKKHNMNDEE
+1 MCGKKHDMNDEE
-13 KHNTEMECCKHH
+13 KHNGGMACCKHH

-40 MKMEGHSHSG
+40 MKMDGHSHSD

-56 CSHGGEYDHSKG
+56 CSHGGEHDHSHG
-68 DHHCDMHHMD
+68 DHHCDMNHMD
-78 HDMKDMDH
+78 HDMGNMDH

-93 NHDMSHMDHEHMNH
+93 SHMDHDMN
-107 DMGNMSHE
+107 
-115 HMNHDM
+115 
-121 SHMDHSHMGHD
+121 HMDHSHMGHD
-132 MGHMNM
+132 MGNMNM
-138 SGMDCGMDMGHGG
+138 SGMGCGMDMGHGG
-151 MDHGSMGHMHMGNL
+151 MDHGGMGHMHMGNL

-223 SEMKNK
+223 SEMKSK

-256 ILKVTPMV
+256 ILKVTPKV

-303 PDNAHLVQADG
+303 PDNAHLFQSDG

-357 GESRDVQKGVDDSVI
+357 GESRDVQKDVDDSVI

-421 YLFYAALIVAVIAF
+421 YLFYAALIVALIAF
-435 VTWSILHGVSYA
+435 VTWSILDGVSYA

-519 SLDSSIDKKTIIK
+519 SLDSNIDKKDVIK

-547 GIVQAFKELNEE
+547 GIVQAFKDLNEA
-559 PLQAENVEEIAG
+559 PLQAESVEEIAG

-587 SSYLDKNG
+587 SSYLDKNV
-595 IDYDQNIADKY
+595 IDYDQKTADKY

-613 SYVVEDS
+613 SYVVENGH
-620 KVVGYIAEGDSIK
+620 VVGYIAEGDSIK

-640 DFLNSQ
+640 DFLNGQ

-651 MLTGDNKQAADKVA
+651 MLTGDNQQAADKVA

-799 AINAMTLKIN
+799 AINAMTLKIK

>member
-1 MCGKKHNMNDEE
+1 MNDVE
-13 KHNTEMECCKHH
+13 KHNGEMACCKHH
-25 DHSNPDHKCDMHHDD
+25 DHSKPDHKCDMHHDD
-40 MKMEGHSHSG
+40 MKMEGHSHSN
-50 HENMSC
+50 HENMNC
-56 CSHGGEYDHSKG
+56 CSHGGEHDHSHG
-68 DHHCDMHHMD
+68 DHHCDMHHMN
-78 HDMKDMDH
+78 HDMGNMDHEHKGHDMNHMDH
-86 EHMHHDM
+86 EHMHHMDHDMSDM
-93 NHDMSHMDHEHMNH
+93 NHEHMDHDMN
-107 DMGNMSHE
+107 
-115 HMNHDM
+115 
-121 SHMDHSHMGHD
+121 HMDHSHMGHD

-138 SGMDCGMDMGHGG
+138 SGMGCGMDMGHGG

-223 SEMKNK
+223 SEMKSK

-303 PDNAHLVQADG
+303 PDNAHLVQSDG

-333 SGEKVPADGTIID
+333 SGEKVPADGTIVD

-399 NMVSEAQSSKSEA
+399 NMVSEAQASKSEA

-435 VTWSILHGVSYA
+435 VTWSILDGVAYA

-519 SLDSSIDKKTIIK
+519 SLDSNIDKKDVIK

-547 GIVQAFKELNEE
+547 GIVQAFKDLNES

-595 IDYDQNIADKY
+595 IDYDQKTADKY

-613 SYVVEDS
+613 SYVVENG

-651 MLTGDNKQAADKVA
+651 MLTGDNQQAADKVA

-686 TKYQEKGK
+686 TKYQEQGK

-799 AINAMTLKIN
+799 AINAMTLKIK

>member
-1 MCGKKHNMNDEE
+1 MNDEE
-13 KHNTEMECCKHH
+13 KHNGEMACCKHH
-25 DHSNPDHKCDMHHDD
+25 DHSNPNHKCDMHHDD
-40 MKMEGHSHSG
+40 MKMEGHSHSD

-56 CSHGGEYDHSKG
+56 CSHGGEHDHSHG
-68 DHHCDMHHMD
+68 EHPCDMHHMD
-78 HDMKDMDH
+78 HDMGNMDH
-86 EHMHHDM
+86 EHMRHDM
-93 NHDMSHMDHEHMNH
+93 NHTDHDMSHMDHGHMGH
-107 DMGNMSHE
+107 DMN
-115 HMNHDM
+115 
-121 SHMDHSHMGHD
+121 HMDHSHMGHD

-138 SGMDCGMDMGHGG
+138 SGMGCGMDMGHGG

-223 SEMKNK
+223 SEMKSK

-303 PDNAHLVQADG
+303 PDNAHLVQSDG

-421 YLFYAALIVAVIAF
+421 YLFYAALIVALIAF
-435 VTWSILHGVSYA
+435 VTWSILDGVAYA

-519 SLDSSIDKKTIIK
+519 SLDSKIDKKDVIK

-547 GIVQAFKELNEE
+547 GIVQAFKDLNQA

-578 DGKEYQVVS
+578 EGKEYQVVS

-595 IDYDQNIADKY
+595 IDYDQKTADKY

-613 SYVVEDS
+613 SYVVENGH
-620 KVVGYIAEGDSIK
+620 VVGYIAEGDSIK

-651 MLTGDNKQAADKVA
+651 MLTGDNQQAADKVA

-734 SDPADVINLVK
+734 SNPADVINLVK

-799 AINAMTLKIN
+799 AINAMTLKIK

>member
-1 MCGKKHNMNDEE
+1 MCGKKHDMNDEE
-13 KHNTEMECCKHH
+13 KHNGGMACCKHH

-40 MKMEGHSHSG
+40 MKMDGHSHSD

-56 CSHGGEYDHSKG
+56 CSHGGEHDHSHG
-68 DHHCDMHHMD
+68 DHHCDMNH
-78 HDMKDMDH
+78 MDH

-93 NHDMSHMDHEHMNH
+93 SHMDHDMN
-107 DMGNMSHE
+107 
-115 HMNHDM
+115 
-121 SHMDHSHMGHD
+121 HMDHSHMGHD
-132 MGHMNM
+132 MGNMNM
-138 SGMDCGMDMGHGG
+138 SGMGCGMDMGHGG
-151 MDHGSMGHMHMGNL
+151 MDHGGMGHMHMGNL

-223 SEMKNK
+223 SEMKSK

-256 ILKVTPMV
+256 ILKVTPKV

-303 PDNAHLVQADG
+303 PDNAHLFQSDG

-421 YLFYAALIVAVIAF
+421 YLFYAALIVALIAF
-435 VTWSILHGVSYA
+435 VTWSILDGVSYA

-519 SLDSSIDKKTIIK
+519 SLDSNIDKKDVIK

-547 GIVQAFKELNEE
+547 GIVQAFKDLNEA
-559 PLQAENVEEIAG
+559 PLQAESVEEIAG

-587 SSYLDKNG
+587 SSYLDKNV
-595 IDYDQNIADKY
+595 IDYDQKTADKY
-606 LQQGNSL
+606 LEQGNSL
-613 SYVVEDS
+613 SYVVENGH
-620 KVVGYIAEGDSIK
+620 VVGYIAEGDSIK

-640 DFLNSQ
+640 DFLNGQ

-651 MLTGDNKQAADKVA
+651 MLTGDNQQAADKVA

-799 AINAMTLKIN
+799 AINAMTLKIK

>member
-1 MCGKKHNMNDEE
+1 MDHDMSHMN
-13 KHNTEMECCKHH
+13 
-25 DHSNPDHKCDMHHDD
+25 
-40 MKMEGHSHSG
+40 
-50 HENMSC
+50 HE
-56 CSHGGEYDHSKG
+56 
-68 DHHCDMHHMD
+68 HMD
-78 HDMKDMDH
+78 HDM
-86 EHMHHDM
+86 
-93 NHDMSHMDHEHMNH
+93 N
-107 DMGNMSHE
+107 
-115 HMNHDM
+115 
-121 SHMDHSHMGHD
+121 HMDHSHMGHD
-132 MGHMNM
+132 MGHMSM
-138 SGMDCGMDMGHGG
+138 SGMGCGMDMGHGG

-223 SEMKNK
+223 SEMKSK

-303 PDNAHLVQADG
+303 PDNAHLVQSDG

-333 SGEKVPADGTIID
+333 SGEKVPADGTIVD

-399 NMVSEAQSSKSEA
+399 NMVSEAQASKSEA

-435 VTWSILHGVSYA
+435 VTWSILDGVAYA

-519 SLDSSIDKKTIIK
+519 SLDSNIDKKDVIK

-547 GIVQAFKELNEE
+547 GIVQAFKDLNES

-595 IDYDQNIADKY
+595 IDYDQKTADKY

-613 SYVVEDS
+613 SYVVENG

-651 MLTGDNKQAADKVA
+651 MLTGDNQQAADKVA

-686 TKYQEKGK
+686 TKYQEQGK

-799 AINAMTLKIN
+799 AINAMTLKIK

>member
-1 MCGKKHNMNDEE
+1 MN
-13 KHNTEMECCKHH
+13 
-25 DHSNPDHKCDMHHDD
+25 
-40 MKMEGHSHSG
+40 
-50 HENMSC
+50 HE
-56 CSHGGEYDHSKG
+56 
-68 DHHCDMHHMD
+68 HMD
-78 HDMKDMDH
+78 HDM
-86 EHMHHDM
+86 
-93 NHDMSHMDHEHMNH
+93 N
-107 DMGNMSHE
+107 
-115 HMNHDM
+115 
-121 SHMDHSHMGHD
+121 HMDHSHMGHD
-132 MGHMNM
+132 MGHMSM
-138 SGMDCGMDMGHGG
+138 SGMGCGMDMGHGG

-223 SEMKNK
+223 SEMKSK

-303 PDNAHLVQADG
+303 PDNAHLVQSDG

-333 SGEKVPADGTIID
+333 SGEKVPADGTIVD

-399 NMVSEAQSSKSEA
+399 NMVSEAQASKSEA

-435 VTWSILHGVSYA
+435 VTWSILDGVAYA

-519 SLDSSIDKKTIIK
+519 SLDSNIDKKDVIK

-547 GIVQAFKELNEE
+547 GIVQAFKDLNES

-595 IDYDQNIADKY
+595 IDYDQKTADKY

-613 SYVVEDS
+613 SYVVENG

-651 MLTGDNKQAADKVA
+651 MLTGDNQQAADKVA

-686 TKYQEKGK
+686 TKYQEQGK

-799 AINAMTLKIN
+799 AINAMTLKIK

>member
-1 MCGKKHNMNDEE
+1 MGNMDN
-13 KHNTEMECCKHH
+13 
-25 DHSNPDHKCDMHHDD
+25 
-40 MKMEGHSHSG
+40 
-50 HENMSC
+50 
-56 CSHGGEYDHSKG
+56 
-68 DHHCDMHHMD
+68 
-78 HDMKDMDH
+78 

-93 NHDMSHMDHEHMNH
+93 N
-107 DMGNMSHE
+107 
-115 HMNHDM
+115 
-121 SHMDHSHMGHD
+121 HMDHSHMGHD

-138 SGMDCGMDMGHGG
+138 SGMGCGMDMGHGG

-223 SEMKNK
+223 SEMKSK

-303 PDNAHLVQADG
+303 PDNAHLVQSDG

-333 SGEKVPADGTIID
+333 SGEKVPADGTIVD

-421 YLFYAALIVAVIAF
+421 YLFYAALIVALIAF
-435 VTWSILHGVSYA
+435 ITWSILDGVAYA

-519 SLDSSIDKKTIIK
+519 SLDSNIDKKDVIK

-547 GIVQAFKELNEE
+547 GIVQAFKDLNQA
-559 PLQAENVEEIAG
+559 PLQAEKVEEIAG

-578 DGKEYQVVS
+578 EGKEYQVVS

-595 IDYDQNIADKY
+595 IDYDQKTADKY

-613 SYVVEDS
+613 SYVVENGH
-620 KVVGYIAEGDSIK
+620 VVGYIAEGDSIK

-651 MLTGDNKQAADKVA
+651 MLTGDNQQAADKVA

-734 SDPADVINLVK
+734 SDPADVINLIK

-799 AINAMTLKIN
+799 AINAMTLKIK

>member
-1 MCGKKHNMNDEE
+1 
-13 KHNTEMECCKHH
+13 
-25 DHSNPDHKCDMHHDD
+25 
-40 MKMEGHSHSG
+40 
-50 HENMSC
+50 
-56 CSHGGEYDHSKG
+56 
-68 DHHCDMHHMD
+68 
-78 HDMKDMDH
+78 MDH

-93 NHDMSHMDHEHMNH
+93 SHMDHDMN
-107 DMGNMSHE
+107 
-115 HMNHDM
+115 
-121 SHMDHSHMGHD
+121 HMDHSHMGHD
-132 MGHMNM
+132 MGNMNM
-138 SGMDCGMDMGHGG
+138 SGMGCGMDMGHGG
-151 MDHGSMGHMHMGNL
+151 MDHGGMGHMHMGNL

-223 SEMKNK
+223 SEMKSK

-256 ILKVTPMV
+256 ILKVTPKV

-303 PDNAHLVQADG
+303 PDNAHLFQSDG

-421 YLFYAALIVAVIAF
+421 YLFYAALIVALIAF
-435 VTWSILHGVSYA
+435 VTWSILDGVSYA

-519 SLDSSIDKKTIIK
+519 SLDSNIDKKDVIK

-547 GIVQAFKELNEE
+547 GIVQAFKDLNEA
-559 PLQAENVEEIAG
+559 PLQAESVEEIAG

-587 SSYLDKNG
+587 SSYLDKNV
-595 IDYDQNIADKY
+595 IDYDQKTADKY
-606 LQQGNSL
+606 LEQGNSL
-613 SYVVEDS
+613 SYVVENGH
-620 KVVGYIAEGDSIK
+620 VVGYIAEGDSIK

-640 DFLNSQ
+640 DFLNGQ

-651 MLTGDNKQAADKVA
+651 MLTGDNQQAADKVA

-799 AINAMTLKIN
+799 AINAMTLKIK

>member
-1 MCGKKHNMNDEE
+1 MNDEE
-13 KHNTEMECCKHH
+13 KHNGEMACCKHH

-40 MKMEGHSHSG
+40 MKMDGNSHSD

-56 CSHGGEYDHSKG
+56 CSHGGEHDHSHG
-68 DHHCDMHHMD
+68 DHHCNMHHMD
-78 HDMKDMDH
+78 HDMGNMDH

-93 NHDMSHMDHEHMNH
+93 SHMDHDMN
-107 DMGNMSHE
+107 
-115 HMNHDM
+115 
-121 SHMDHSHMGHD
+121 HMDHSHMGHD
-132 MGHMNM
+132 MGNMNM
-138 SGMDCGMDMGHGG
+138 SGMGCGMDMGHGG
-151 MDHGSMGHMHMGNL
+151 MDHGGMGHMHMGNL

-223 SEMKNK
+223 SEMKSK

-256 ILKVTPMV
+256 ILKVTPKV

-303 PDNAHLVQADG
+303 PDNAHLFQSDG

-357 GESRDVQKGVDDSVI
+357 GESRDVQKGIDDSVI

-421 YLFYAALIVAVIAF
+421 YLFYAALIVALIAF
-435 VTWSILHGVSYA
+435 VTWSILDGVSYA

-519 SLDSSIDKKTIIK
+519 SLDSNIDKKDVIK
-532 IAAAIEASSSHPLAQ
+532 IAAAIEASSIHPLAQ
-547 GIVQAFKELNEE
+547 GIVQAFKDLNEA

-595 IDYDQNIADKY
+595 IDYDQKTADKY

-613 SYVVEDS
+613 SYVVENGH
-620 KVVGYIAEGDSIK
+620 VVGYIAEGDSIK

-640 DFLNSQ
+640 DFLNGQ

-651 MLTGDNKQAADKVA
+651 MLTGDNQQAADKVA

-799 AINAMTLKIN
+799 AINAMTLKIK

>member
-1 MCGKKHNMNDEE
+1 MCGKKHDMNDEE
-13 KHNTEMECCKHH
+13 KHNGEMACCKHH

-40 MKMEGHSHSG
+40 MKMESHSHSDDK
-50 HENMSC
+50 NMSC
-56 CSHGGEYDHSKG
+56 CSHGGEHDHFHG
-68 DHHCDMHHMD
+68 DHHGDMH
-78 HDMKDMDH
+78 
-86 EHMHHDM
+86 
-93 NHDMSHMDHEHMNH
+93 HMNH
-107 DMGNMSHE
+107 DMGNMDD
-115 HMNHDM
+115 DM
-121 SHMDHSHMGHD
+121 SHMDHSHMDHD
-132 MGHMNM
+132 MGHMSM
-138 SGMDCGMDMGHGG
+138 GGMGCGMDMGHGG

-223 SEMKNK
+223 SEMKSK

-303 PDNAHLVQADG
+303 PDNAHVVQADG
-314 QTKDVSVHELS
+314 QTKDISVHELS

-333 SGEKVPADGTIID
+333 SGEKVPADGTIVD
-346 GSTALNESLIT
+346 GNTALNESLIT

-412 EDLANKVAG
+412 EDLANQVAG
-421 YLFYAALIVAVIAF
+421 YLFYAALIVALIAF
-435 VTWSILHGVSYA
+435 VTWSILHGVAYA

-519 SLDSSIDKKTIIK
+519 SLGSGIDKNDVIK
-532 IAAAIEASSSHPLAQ
+532 IAAALEESSSHPLAQ
-547 GIVQAFKELNEE
+547 GIVQAFKDLNETS
-559 PLQAENVEEIAG
+559 LQAENVEEIAG

-578 DGKEYQVVS
+578 NGKEYQIVS
-587 SSYLDKNG
+587 SSYLDKND
-595 IDYDQNIADKY
+595 IAYSQKTADKY

-613 SYVVEDS
+613 SYVVEDGQ
-620 KVVGYIAEGDSIK
+620 VVGYIAEGDSIK

-646 NIIPV
+646 GIIPV
-651 MLTGDNKQAADKVA
+651 MLTGDNQQAANKVA
-665 SILGIKEVNAQLV
+665 TILGIEEVNAQLV

-745 LAKHAR
+745 LAKHAHI
-751 TKMIQNLWWGAGYN
+751 KMIQNLWWGAGYN

-770 LAAGALSSIGI
+770 LAAGILSSIGI

>member
-1 MCGKKHNMNDEE
+1 
-13 KHNTEMECCKHH
+13 
-25 DHSNPDHKCDMHHDD
+25 
-40 MKMEGHSHSG
+40 
-50 HENMSC
+50 
-56 CSHGGEYDHSKG
+56 
-68 DHHCDMHHMD
+68 
-78 HDMKDMDH
+78 
-86 EHMHHDM
+86 MHHDM
-93 NHDMSHMDHEHMNH
+93 NHMDHGHM
-107 DMGNMSHE
+107 G
-115 HMNHDM
+115 HDM

-138 SGMDCGMDMGHGG
+138 SGMGCGMDMGHGG

-223 SEMKNK
+223 SEMKSK

-303 PDNAHLVQADG
+303 PDNAHLVQSDG

-333 SGEKVPADGTIID
+333 SGEKVPADGTITD

-357 GESRDVQKGVDDSVI
+357 GESRDVEKGVDDSVI

-399 NMVSEAQSSKSEA
+399 NMVSEAQASKSEA

-421 YLFYAALIVAVIAF
+421 YLFYAALIVALIAF
-435 VTWSILHGVSYA
+435 VTWSILHGVAYA

-519 SLDSSIDKKTIIK
+519 SLDSNIDKKDVIK

-547 GIVQAFKELNEE
+547 GIVQAFKDLNEE

-595 IDYDQNIADKY
+595 IDYDQKTADKY

-613 SYVVEDS
+613 SYVVEDG

-640 DFLNSQ
+640 EFLNSQ

-651 MLTGDNKQAADKVA
+651 MLTGDNQQAADKVA

-799 AINAMTLKIN
+799 AINAMTLKIK

>member
-1 MCGKKHNMNDEE
+1 MN
-13 KHNTEMECCKHH
+13 
-25 DHSNPDHKCDMHHDD
+25 
-40 MKMEGHSHSG
+40 
-50 HENMSC
+50 
-56 CSHGGEYDHSKG
+56 
-68 DHHCDMHHMD
+68 
-78 HDMKDMDH
+78 HDMNHMDH

-93 NHDMSHMDHEHMNH
+93 SHMDHN
-107 DMGNMSHE
+107 
-115 HMNHDM
+115 
-121 SHMDHSHMGHD
+121 HMDHD

-138 SGMDCGMDMGHGG
+138 SGMGCGMDMGHGG

-223 SEMKNK
+223 SEMKSK

-303 PDNAHLVQADG
+303 PDNAHLVESDG

-333 SGEKVPADGTIID
+333 SGEKVPADGTIVD

-357 GESRDVQKGVDDSVI
+357 GESRDVQKSVDDSVI

-421 YLFYAALIVAVIAF
+421 YLFYAALVVALIAF
-435 VTWSILHGVSYA
+435 VTWSIIHGVAYA

-519 SLDSSIDKKTIIK
+519 SLDSNIDKKDVIR
-532 IAAAIEASSSHPLAQ
+532 IAAAIESSSSHPLAQ
-547 GIVQAFKELNEE
+547 GIVQAFKDLNEE
-559 PLQAENVEEIAG
+559 SLQAENVEEIAG

-595 IDYDQNIADKY
+595 IDYDQKTADKY

-613 SYVVEDS
+613 SYVVEDG

-665 SILGIKEVNAQLV
+665 SILGIEEVNAQLV

-770 LAAGALSSIGI
+770 LAAGALSSVGI

-799 AINAMTLKIN
+799 AINAMTLKIK

>member
-1 MCGKKHNMNDEE
+1 MCGKKHDMNDEE
-13 KHNTEMECCKHH
+13 KHNGEMACCKHH
-25 DHSNPDHKCDMHHDD
+25 DHSNPNHKCDMHHDD
-40 MKMEGHSHSG
+40 MKMEGHSHSD

-56 CSHGGEYDHSKG
+56 CSHGGEHDHSHG
-68 DHHCDMHHMD
+68 EHPCDMHHMD
-78 HDMKDMDH
+78 HDMGNMDH
-86 EHMHHDM
+86 EHMRHDM
-93 NHDMSHMDHEHMNH
+93 NHTDHDMSHMDHGHMGH
-107 DMGNMSHE
+107 DMN
-115 HMNHDM
+115 
-121 SHMDHSHMGHD
+121 HMDHSHMGHD

-138 SGMDCGMDMGHGG
+138 SGMGCGMDMGHGG

-223 SEMKNK
+223 SEMKSK

-303 PDNAHLVQADG
+303 PDNAHLVQSDG

-421 YLFYAALIVAVIAF
+421 YLFYAALIVALIAF
-435 VTWSILHGVSYA
+435 VTWSILDGVAYA

-519 SLDSSIDKKTIIK
+519 SLDSKIDKKDVIK

-547 GIVQAFKELNEE
+547 GIVQAFKDLNQA

-578 DGKEYQVVS
+578 EGKEYQVVS

-595 IDYDQNIADKY
+595 IDYDQKTADKY

-613 SYVVEDS
+613 SYVVENGH
-620 KVVGYIAEGDSIK
+620 VVGYIAEGDSIK

-651 MLTGDNKQAADKVA
+651 MLTGDNQQAADKVA

-734 SDPADVINLVK
+734 SNPADVINLVK

-799 AINAMTLKIN
+799 AINAMTLKIK

>member
-1 MCGKKHNMNDEE
+1 MNDEE
-13 KHNTEMECCKHH
+13 KHNGEMACCKHH

-40 MKMEGHSHSG
+40 MKMDGHSHSD
-50 HENMSC
+50 HENISC
-56 CSHGGEYDHSKG
+56 CSHGGEHDHSHG

-78 HDMKDMDH
+78 HDMGNMDH

-93 NHDMSHMDHEHMNH
+93 SHMDHDMNQ
-107 DMGNMSHE
+107 
-115 HMNHDM
+115 
-121 SHMDHSHMGHD
+121 MDHSHMGHD
-132 MGHMNM
+132 MGNMNM
-138 SGMDCGMDMGHGG
+138 SGMGCGMDMGHGG
-151 MDHGSMGHMHMGNL
+151 MDHGGMGHMHMGNL

-223 SEMKNK
+223 SEMKSK

-256 ILKVTPMV
+256 ILKVTPKV

-303 PDNAHLVQADG
+303 PDNAHLFQSDG

-421 YLFYAALIVAVIAF
+421 YLFYAALIVALIAF
-435 VTWSILHGVSYA
+435 VTWSILDGVSYA

-519 SLDSSIDKKTIIK
+519 SLDSNIDKKDVIK

-547 GIVQAFKELNEE
+547 GIVQAFKDLNEA
-559 PLQAENVEEIAG
+559 PLQAESVEEIAG

-578 DGKEYQVVS
+578 DDKEYQVVS

-595 IDYDQNIADKY
+595 IDYDQKTADKY

-613 SYVVEDS
+613 SYVVENGH
-620 KVVGYIAEGDSIK
+620 VVGYIAEGDSIK

-640 DFLNSQ
+640 DFLNGQ

-651 MLTGDNKQAADKVA
+651 MLTGDNQQAADKVA

-751 TKMIQNLWWGAGYN
+751 TKMIQNLWWGTGYN

-799 AINAMTLKIN
+799 AINAMTLKIK